1 MRGLAAFFS
10 GLAFA
15 VGLGVSGMTQP
26 AKVVGFL
33 DVAGRWDPSLA
44 LVMGGA
50 VLVTVIA
57 FALILRRR
65 APLLAPRFDLPTQTR
80 IDRPLVL
87 GAVVFGVG
95 WGLSGVCPGPAI
107 VSLATL
113 TPASLVF
120 VGAMIVGTL
129 AFRAPELAR
138 GRRGA
143 EVAGLSDGGDREERA
158 SPAE

>member
-1 MRGLAAFFS
+1 MRAVAAFVS

-15 VGLGVSGMTQP
+15 LGLGLSGMTQP
-26 AKVVGFL
+26 AKVLGFL

-50 VLVTVIA
+50 VLVTLVA
-57 FALILRRR
+57 FALVLRRR
-65 APLLAPRFDLPTQTR
+65 APLLAPSFELPTQTR
-80 IDRPLVL
+80 IDRPLVV

-95 WGLSGVCPGPAI
+95 WGLSGVCPGPAL

-113 TPASLVF
+113 SPASLVF
-120 VGAMIVGTL
+120 AGAMLVGTL
-129 AFRAPELAR
+129 AFRAPERIL
-138 GRRGA
+138 RRA
-143 EVAGLSDGGDREERA
+143 PRPSSDVEA

>member
-1 MRGLAAFFS
+1 MRAVAAFVS

-15 VGLGVSGMTQP
+15 LGLGLAGMTQP
-26 AKVVGFL
+26 AKVIGFL

-50 VLVTVIA
+50 VLVTLVA
-57 FALILRRR
+57 FALVLRRR
-65 APLLAPRFDLPTQTR
+65 APVLAPAFDLPGQSR
-80 IDRPLVL
+80 IDRPLVV

-95 WGLSGVCPGPAI
+95 WGLSGVCPGPAL

-120 VGAMIVGTL
+120 VAAMLGGTL
-129 AFRAPELAR
+129 AFRVPELL
-138 GRRGA
+138 RR
-143 EVAGLSDGGDREERA
+143 RESHPA
-158 SPAE
+158 PDAAVSPAE

>member
-1 MRGLAAFFS
+1 VRGLAAFFS

-15 VGLGVSGMTQP
+15 LGLGVAGMTQP

-50 VLVTVIA
+50 VLVTLVA
-57 FALILRRR
+57 FAVILRRR
-65 APLLAPRFDLPTQTR
+65 APLLARRFDLPTQTR
-80 IDRPLVL
+80 VDRPLVI
-87 GAVVFGVG
+87 GAVIFGLG
-95 WGLSGVCPGPAI
+95 WGLSGVCPGPAL

-120 VGAMIVGTL
+120 VGAMLVGTL
-129 AFRAPELAR
+129 VFRARELAA
-138 GRRGA
+138 RRRDEVGA
-143 EVAGLSDGGDREERA
+143 SVVEGITLK
-158 SPAE
+158 